1 MVGACTLVVGLL
13 SLGLSVLVLRRII
26 SPARFAQALG
36 GVALGLVAAI
46 GLVEALGGRP

>member
-1 MVGACTLVVGLL
+1 MVAACTLAIGLL
-13 SLGLSVLVLRRII
+13 SLGLSVIVLRRII

-46 GLVEALGGRP
+46 SLAEALGGRP